1 MNCSSTDAASSGI
14 WRLMILAADGG
25 SCERRKCLELPRD
38 YDAAKMTDHKPQ
50 EFEAEGEQRLD
61 GSDEVDLK

>member
-1 MNCSSTDAASSGI
+1 
-14 WRLMILAADGG
+14 MILAADGG